1 MLIDRI
7 RKGVH
12 FTTAKVLIVL
22 FLSAVALSIFAF
34 FDIFASSYVIE
45 NASGK
50 DLSQV
55 HTFLDIGDRCRLEC
69 PKNSRF
75 SVARFTDRP
84 YKINRLSY
92 RDGTKTHQIKFPSSI
107 IVNPYERIRLVIKPD
122 LTVTVQRSKSI
133 FAQIFPLHR
142 ETDFIGKGSS
152 LKVRNMAED
161 PGEQN

>member
-55 HTFLDIGDRCRLEC
+55 HTFLDIGDRCRHEC
-69 PKNSRF
+69 PENSQF
-75 SVARFTDRP
+75 SVARFTTMP
-84 YKINRLSY
+84 YKIECLSFQE
-92 RDGTKTHQIKFPSSI
+92 GTKTHQIKFDSSI
-107 IVNPYERIRLVIKPD
+107 IVNPYERIRILIKPD
-122 LTVTVQRSKSI
+122 FTVTVQRSKSI
-133 FAQIFPLHR
+133 FAQIFPLPR

-152 LKVRNMAED
+152 LKVRNMAD
-161 PGEQN
+161 DSAK